1 MSQRENTNDLVT
13 LVKRER
19 YAGCDWHDSEKTFC
33 CLKEKGSYF
42 IQHPLQV
49 IADDIVAVLD
59 NIGGY
64 ETANASKIY
73 NALTTLTK
81 TKYVSCEKE
90 NPDAILEPLGK
101 EDPADA
107 YKPSYD
113 GYLLW
118 FLDSFEV
125 EYTYTIQ
132 CFEKKDLCY
141 FAYENFL
148 CPRKGVPTCQRLY
161 TPLRASLAEAEED
174 FANLKLHD
182 KYRSVKELEIVDKYE
197 VDEEWVEKNLRIANI
212 LKEHPEMDND
222 KYFSVFSSSHLEA
235 LQKALQNQNMEG

>member
-1 MSQRENTNDLVT
+1 MIPHTNDLVT

-19 YAGCDWHDSEKTFC
+19 YAGCDWHDAEKTFC
-33 CLKEKGSYF
+33 CLKEEGSYF
-42 IQHPLQV
+42 IKHPLEV
-49 IADDIVAVLD
+49 IANDIIAILD

-64 ETANASKIY
+64 DTANSSKIL
-73 NALTTLTK
+73 NALTTSIK
-81 TKYVSCEKE
+81 TKFVSCEAE

-101 EDPADA
+101 EESIDA

-118 FLDSFEV
+118 FLNSFEV
-125 EYTYTIQ
+125 EYAYTIQ

-161 TPLRASLAEAEED
+161 TPLRASLDEAEED

-182 KYRSVKELEIVDKYE
+182 KYRSVKELEIVPRGSIDH
-197 VDEEWVEKNLRIANI
+197 EWLRDNLRIADI
-212 LKEHPEMDND
+212 LKQHPELDTD
-222 KYFSVFSSSHLEA
+222 QYFEILINSHLNNLQRA
-235 LQKALQNQNMEG
+235 LDRE

>member
-81 TKYVSCEKE
+81 TKYTSCEKE

-141 FAYENFL
+141 FTYENFL

-222 KYFSVFSSSHLEA
+222 KYFSVFPSSHLEA